1 MNLDMATLTVID
13 SITKDSV
20 IQITAYGETNDYI
33 IKAGYGDSLD
43 LMSLKCNEIFWDGG
57 YESLEEIKNH
67 LAADYSLRRITNIN
81 VYTIKE

>member
-1 MNLDMATLTVID
+1 MNLNISVLTVID

-33 IKAGYGDSLD
+33 IKAGYVDSLD
-43 LMSLKCNEIFWDGG
+43 LMLLKCDDVFWDGG

-67 LAADYSLRRITNIN
+67 LAADYSLGRIADIK
-81 VYTIKE
+81 VHKIKE